1 MTTPGLKKFRYNL
14 VHDNGFIF
22 TLLRSGASSQICG
35 WIDMIVSFVLFA
47 FCNLTPWL
55 STALGALVGGIF
67 NCIINYRFTF
77 HSEGLEWRAV
87 MEKGRFAAAEQFR
100 HPVHLLPDR
109 RLALAY
115 PYHRTGPGL
124 NFPDGASVRLAGGID
139 NVEFPAAAQFRFQAQ
154 SHRRIY
160 NQTRRPSGHRR
171 KN

>member
-77 HSEGLEWRAV
+77 HSEGLEWR
-87 MEKGRFAAAEQFR
+87 
-100 HPVHLLPDR
+100 PVIVKFMFVWVGSLL
-109 RLALAY
+109 LN